1 VAGATSKQKSDK
13 GVMHLV
19 RFDRPIADRNAKA
32 QDKITGQVSEPV
44 EMARGDCDRVEEGV
58 LKPAYRTYLEAREG
72 LAEVFKEG
80 ARPAYL
86 NYIDARK
93 GLAEAF
99 KQRVRQDKEI
109 CKDAEWRYQLC
120 ESAIEMAIKVREKGE
135 LDALDVYREDVNK
148 AVNKASKAYKDKMEQ
163 LRIECKQR
171 VMDAWRGSMETST
184 RIAGVFEQDRN
195 MKRPQD
201 KRLQFPEMIL
211 DLKRRFLTGIK
222 RVVHGRTAYVSSQQ
236 CTRDSEVN
244 TRTTL

>member
-1 VAGATSKQKSDK
+1 VAGAMSKQKSDK
-13 GVMHLV
+13 GIMHLV
-19 RFDRPIADRNAKA
+19 RFDQPIADRNAKA

-44 EMARGDCDRVEEGV
+44 ETARGNCDRVEEGV

-72 LAEVFKEG
+72 LAEAFKEG

-86 NYIDARK
+86 TYLDARK

-109 CKDAEWRYQLC
+109 CKEAEWRYQLC

-135 LDALDVYREDVNK
+135 LDALDAYREDVNK
-148 AVNKASKAYKDKMEQ
+148 AVNKASQVYKDKMKQ

-171 VMDAWRGSMETST
+171 VMDAWRGSIETSIKMT
-184 RIAGVFEQDRN
+184 GAFEQDRN

-201 KRLQFPEMIL
+201 ERLQFPERIL
-211 DLKRRFLTGIK
+211 DLKRRFLAAIQ
-222 RVVHGRTAYVSSQQ
+222 RVAHRRTAYVSSQQ
-236 CTRDSEVN
+236 CTGDHEVN
-244 TRTTL
+244 TGTTL